1 MTKTQE
7 IIAMIRDGKSDEE
20 INKKFDCQ
28 KAFLTRCHTQ
38 AKKEI
43 EAQAKAHQ
51 ELVAPIQTTANV
63 SRPQAI
69 PLPPDMMDLFTKD
82 TEVVKKI
89 VAEAK
94 GTQPQAIP
102 LPPDMMDLFTKFLQ
116 QNVNAQATVQ
126 REERDTCHRH
136 PKEKVK
142 AGENCPHCVKASKL
156 DCERERLNKFA
167 PPCPKCQESRTFRYG
182 GVIRKTRV
190 QGNYVCGNCEISYNL
205 KGESADWGKE
215 TKGV

>member
-7 IIAMIRDGKSDEE
+7 IVAMIRDGKSDEE

-43 EAQAKAHQ
+43 EAEANTRQVL
-51 ELVAPIQTTANV
+51 EPAPIQTLPNV
-63 SRPQAI
+63 SR
-69 PLPPDMMDLFTKD
+69 
-82 TEVVKKI
+82 
-89 VAEAK
+89 
-94 GTQPQAIP
+94 PQAIP

-116 QNVNAQATVQ
+116 QNVNAQASVQ

-205 KGESADWGKE
+205 KGESAEWGKE
-215 TKGV
+215 TRGV